1 MAKQSVMCDY
11 CTMNEQSA
19 LFPSLPESKT
29 VTQQASTRDQVP
41 RVLVPQRNQI
51 ELRPVDLEATLVPEH
66 PARSVWAFVER
77 LDLSA
82 LYAEIGSVEGRAGRA
97 AIDPRILMTLWL
109 YATVD
114 GVGSAREIER
124 LTQAHDA
131 YRWICG
137 GVNVNHH
144 TLSDFR
150 CACVEILD
158 QLLTHSVAVLLEQ
171 GLVKLERV
179 AQDGMRVR
187 ASAGAASFR
196 RRSTL
201 EGCLQEAQ
209 GQVEAL
215 RREIDADPDASNRR
229 RRAARARAT
238 EDRQQRVARALVQ
251 LAEVEQK
258 RKKPAPKKD
267 TETEQEHAKRTEVR
281 ASSTDPEARVMKM
294 ADGGFRPAYNV
305 QFATATGSQL
315 IVGVDVCNLGSD
327 LGQLSPMLDQVEQRY
342 GQRPAEWLVDGGY
355 ARHNDIEDADARG
368 TTVYAPVPKPKDP
381 TRDRHA
387 PRGDDSTAIAYWRE
401 RMGRSEAKDIYRQR
415 AATAE
420 CVNAIARGRGLRQF
434 VVRGLRKVKAVA
446 LWYALAHNLMRTV
459 ALAQPA

>member
-1 MAKQSVMCDY
+1 
-11 CTMNEQSA
+11 MNEQSA
-19 LFPSLPESKT
+19 LFPSLPECKT
-29 VTQQASTRDQVP
+29 VTQQASTRDQAP

-51 ELRPVDLEATLVPEH
+51 ELRPVDLEATLVAEH

-97 AIDPRILMTLWL
+97 AIDPRILMALWL

-215 RREIDADPDASNRR
+215 RREIDADPDASTRR
-229 RRAARARAT
+229 RRAARTRAT
-238 EDRQQRVARALVQ
+238 EDRQQRVAQALVQ
-251 LAEVEQK
+251 LAEVEQQK
-258 RKKPAPKKD
+258 KKPAPKKD

-305 QFATATGSQL
+305 QFVTATGSQL

-342 GQRPAEWLVDGGY
+342 GQRPAEWLADGGY
-355 ARHNDIEDADARG
+355 ARHNDIEDAEARG

-401 RMGRSEAKDIYRQR
+401 RMGRSEAKNIYRQR

-446 LWYALAHNLMRTV
+446 LWYALAHNLMRAV

>member
-1 MAKQSVMCDY
+1 MNQQSP
-11 CTMNEQSA
+11 
-19 LFPSLPESKT
+19 LFPSLSEKSS
-29 VTQQASTRDQVP
+29 VTPQTPTQDHTP
-41 RVLVPQRNQI
+41 RVLVAERNQI
-51 ELRPVDLEATLVPEH
+51 ELRAVDLEATLGPDH
-66 PARSVWAFVER
+66 GARDVWTFVER

-97 AIDPRILMTLWL
+97 AIDPKILMALWL

-150 CACVEILD
+150 CAHVEILD
-158 QLLTHSVAVLLEQ
+158 QLLTHSVAVLMEQ

-201 EGCLQEAQ
+201 KRCMKQARA
-209 GQVEAL
+209 QVEAL
-215 RREIDADPDASNRR
+215 KREIEADPDASNRR
-229 RRAARARAT
+229 RRAARERSA
-238 EDRQQRVARALVQ
+238 EDRQKRVAQA
-251 LAEVEQK
+251 LAELAKIEKQK
-258 RKKPAPKKD
+258 NKKRLPKKEK
-267 TETEQEHAKRTEVR
+267 ETEEEHAKRTEPR

-305 QFATATGSQL
+305 QFSTATDTQL
-315 IVGVDVCNLGSD
+315 IVGVDVCNIGSD
-327 LGQLSPMLDQVEQRY
+327 LGQLSPMLAQVEQHYAR
-342 GQRPAEWLVDGGY
+342 RPAQWLVDGGY
-355 ARHNDIEDADARG
+355 ARHDAIEDADTHG
-368 TTVYAPVPKPKDP
+368 TTVYTPVPKAKEAGRNPYEP
-381 TRDRHA
+381 LAR
-387 PRGDDSTAIAYWRE
+387 DSTIIARWRE
-401 RMGRSEAKDIYRQR
+401 RMGCSEAKEIYKQR

-420 CVNAIARGRGLRQF
+420 CVNAIARGRGLQQF
-434 VVRGLRKVKAVA
+434 VVRGLQKVKAVA
-446 LWYALAHNLMRTV
+446 LWYALAHNLKRAV
-459 ALAQPA
+459 VLAQPA

>member
-1 MAKQSVMCDY
+1 
-11 CTMNEQSA
+11 
-19 LFPSLPESKT
+19 
-29 VTQQASTRDQVP
+29 
-41 RVLVPQRNQI
+41 VLVAERNQI
-51 ELRPVDLEATLVPEH
+51 ELRAVDLEATLGPDH
-66 PARSVWAFVER
+66 AARDVWTFVER

-97 AIDPRILMTLWL
+97 AIDPKILMALWL

-150 CACVEILD
+150 CAHVEILD
-158 QLLTHSVAVLLEQ
+158 QLLTHSVAVLMEQ

-201 EGCLQEAQ
+201 KRCMKQARA
-209 GQVEAL
+209 QVEAL
-215 RREIDADPDASNRR
+215 KREIEADPDASNRR
-229 RRAARARAT
+229 RRAARERSA
-238 EDRQQRVARALVQ
+238 EDRQKRVAQA
-251 LAEVEQK
+251 LAELAKIEKQK
-258 RKKPAPKKD
+258 NKKRLPKKEK
-267 TETEQEHAKRTEVR
+267 ETEEEHAKRTEPR

-305 QFATATGSQL
+305 QFSTATDTQL
-315 IVGVDVCNLGSD
+315 IIGVDVCNIGSD
-327 LGQLSPMLDQVEQRY
+327 LGQLSPMLAQVEQRY
-342 GQRPAEWLVDGGY
+342 AQRPAQWLVDGGY
-355 ARHNDIEDADARG
+355 ARHDAIEDADTHG
-368 TTVYAPVPKPKDP
+368 TTVYAPVPKVRGSSRNP
-381 TRDRHA
+381 HE
-387 PRGDDSTAIAYWRE
+387 PRADDSTIIARWRE
-401 RMGRSEAKDIYRQR
+401 RMGCSEAKEIYKQR
-415 AATAE
+415 GATAE
-420 CVNAIARGRGLRQF
+420 CVNAIARGRGLQQF
-434 VVRGLRKVKAVA
+434 VVRGLQKVKAVA
-446 LWYALAHNLMRTV
+446 LWYALAHNLKRAV
-459 ALAQPA
+459 VLAQPA